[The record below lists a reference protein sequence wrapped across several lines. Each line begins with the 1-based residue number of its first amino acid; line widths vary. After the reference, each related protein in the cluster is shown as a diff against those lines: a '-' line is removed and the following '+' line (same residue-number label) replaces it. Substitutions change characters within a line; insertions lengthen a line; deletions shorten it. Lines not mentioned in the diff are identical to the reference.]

1 MPSPSGCVL
10 HCITSLPFY
19 TGTMAGSDLLLSAL
33 KNETGF
39 IIHMNQ

>member
-19 TGTMAGSDLLLSAL
+19 TGTMAGSDLLHSAL
-33 KNETGF
+33 KIKLGF
-39 IIHMNQ
+39 IIHMSQ